1 MRKATKIWLMTA
13 ALLVLIGCILFVG
26 VMSTLGWDF
35 AKLSTVKYETNTYEI
50 NEVFSEISINT
61 DTADIIFV
69 LSDDGKC
76 KVECY
81 EEENAKHS
89 VTIEEDVLVVKINNQ
104 KSWYD
109 YIGLHF
115 GSPKITIYL
124 PKTEYTALS
133 ISESTGDIE
142 IPKDYSFGN
151 VDISLSTGD
160 VDFFATASRSI
171 KIKTSTGNI
180 RVENTS
186 AGSLDLSASTGKVT
200 VSGVTCKGTITL
212 GVSTGKAHLTNV
224 ACESVISIGSTGNI
238 TLGNVIATEKISIER
253 STGDVK
259 FIGSDAAEIYV
270 ETDTGDVTGSLLSNK
285 VFITDTDTGRVDVPK
300 TTTGGRCKIDT
311 DTGDVEI
318 TID

>member
-81 EEENAKHS
+81 EEENAKHF
-89 VTIEEDVLVVKINNQ
+89 VTIEEDILVVKINNQ